1 MAPEAFTATAAQT
14 AEQMTKQTLDYFGW
28 LQNTMSTF
36 RLKGRFFFP
45 ARKGRLERGFFV
57 TTSKGRLE
65 CGIFFAAR
73 NAAVPAASRTEL
85 HRMWPA
91 AARRP
96 RPGVHKRR
104 CRGGRVQ
111 PQIDWHLRIAHQCQH
126 KIQG

>member
-1 MAPEAFTATAAQT
+1 M
-14 AEQMTKQTLDYFGW
+14 
-28 LQNTMSTF
+28 
-36 RLKGRFFFP
+36 
-45 ARKGRLERGFFV
+45 ERGFFV

-91 AARRP
+91 AAGQP

-104 CRGGRVQ
+104 CRGGHVQ
-111 PQIDWHLRIAHQCQH
+111 PPIDWHLRIAHPCQH